1 MIFAPIL
8 LERVM
13 SETLESMQKR
23 AREFA
28 RSGKFASWRAV
39 VFELQFEPSLQEAFR
54 RKYLYWPHDAS
65 EDAFLWLHNPATK
78 AEIDELCRE
87 ARNPSN
93 ARMPRLPEN
102 QSALTPKVER
112 GLGSMSP

>member
-1 MIFAPIL
+1 MIFAPNQL
-8 LERVM
+8 GRVM

-54 RKYLYWPHDAS
+54 RKYLYWPNDAP
-65 EDAFLWLHNPATK
+65 EDAFLWLHSPATK

-87 ARNPSN
+87 ARNASE
-93 ARMPRLPEN
+93 A
-102 QSALTPKVER
+102 A
-112 GLGSMSP
+112 